1 MLPSD
6 RAEDVVQEALLRTYA
21 VLRSGEAPAK
31 LRPWLFQVAHNAAVD
46 ALRSR
51 PPAAV
56 ELDPELGDVQLPER
70 LIETRSTTREVFA
83 AVHALPDRQRD
94 AIVLR
99 ELEGRSYDDI
109 GRRLGTSRA
118 AVRQLI
124 VRARQTVRAAAAAVA
139 PAGLVAR
146 FPWLGNSVAGHSAEL
161 SAGAGIS
168 AASAQV
174 WVTALVTCTMG
185 GSVVVLSRSDE
196 QHGPAAK
203 AVDAPT
209 AALSAERTVGTLLSV
224 EAREVRQAELR
235 QARQAVPV
243 SAPGAAAGGEAPKD
257 PPAEAE
263 IPAEVAPPPPGGC
276 APTAGPPAGTA
287 KRRLARRRAARAC
300 DPGGPLA
307 VGNTGPNDPPLG
319 GHDGGSTGNPDAG
332 LVAGGGFASVRR
344 WRIRVRRRSRTR
356 TQPPPPPSRT
366 RIHGTAARG
375 SAAGSRPAVAQLGDE
390 LGFELPPTFGG
401 DAPERRVAH
410 RGAHHVARVT

>member
-21 VLRSGEAPAK
+21 VLRSGAAPSK

-51 PPAAV
+51 PPAPV
-56 ELDPELGDVQLPER
+56 ELDPEVGDTALPDQ
-70 LIETRSTTREVFA
+70 LIESRDTTREVFA

-124 VRARQTVRAAAAAVA
+124 VRARQSVRAAAAAFA
-139 PAGLVAR
+139 PAGLVTR

-168 AASAQV
+168 AASAQI

-185 GSVVVLSRSDE
+185 GSVVVLARGDD
-196 QHGPAAK
+196 QPAPAAK

-209 AALSAERTVGTLLSV
+209 AALSAERTVGTLLTG
-224 EAREVRQAELR
+224 EARDVTQAELR
-235 QARQAVPV
+235 AQRAEQV
-243 SAPGAAAGGEAPKD
+243 SFPGAATGGEAPKD
-257 PPAEAE
+257 APAEAE
-263 IPAEVAPPPPGGC
+263 APAEVAPPPPGAC
-276 APTAGPPAGTA
+276 EAPSAGPPAGTA
-287 KRRLARRRAARAC
+287 KRRLAQRRRARRSC

-319 GHDGGSTGNPDAG
+319 GP
-332 LVAGGGFASVRR
+332 LVAPEGQSTPNQSPAASPPPEDP
-344 WRIRVRRRSRTR
+344 RSSPE
-356 TQPPPPPSRT
+356 QEQAAPPPPSSPDPRDVPEDP
-366 RIHGTAARG
+366 
-375 SAAGSRPAVAQLGDE
+375 PADPVQPD
-390 LGFELPPTFGG
+390 PVQP
-401 DAPERRVAH
+401 
-410 RGAHHVARVT
+410 